1 MYISNPVVTW
11 VIMVKLIGTLYQN
24 RSLKS
29 RKGLVGL
36 WAVDRNERD
45 IRQGGAGRLIRMH
58 FMCLQLQIKN

>member
-11 VIMVKLIGTLYQN
+11 VVLIKLTGTLYRN
-24 RSLKS
+24 KSLKS
-29 RKGLVGL
+29 RKELVGL

-58 FMCLQLQIKN
+58 FMCLQL